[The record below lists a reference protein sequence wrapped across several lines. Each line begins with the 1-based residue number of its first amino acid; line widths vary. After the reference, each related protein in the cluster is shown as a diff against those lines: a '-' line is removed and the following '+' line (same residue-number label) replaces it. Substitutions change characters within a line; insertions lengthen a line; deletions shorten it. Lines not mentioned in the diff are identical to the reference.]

1 MRYTTCIAVSN
12 FIDRDFY
19 FASGRPSNTPPEY
32 AVSGR
37 EKEKFAILME
47 SPRSELVDLVHIPNR
62 LHAEVDRSL
71 SNKLEIQVLMSYF
84 FTTQELKAKFDDS
97 FIWNAFAVGRFPLI
111 REELQTY
118 DLIEFTHQTLT
129 SPSYAFFLPRE
140 QKRHLLRSV
149 QIQYCAEIET
159 LASRIAREMDRFNAV
174 HIRLGDF
181 RKVYAPEDYDVAQ
194 DNYRNYVATT
204 FPDRDVPVL
213 IATDALH
220 EKELI
225 ADLFTGYRYTF
236 IDEFVFDNYL
246 ESFKI
251 LPFTDF
257 NVITIIDQLVCAK
270 AENFIGTYRS
280 TFTLIIHRLRQ
291 EREGKR
297 DFNFFPDKRVAMQID
312 ATGIIKPDRSGFFD
326 WNRYS
331 VFSETHNDMS
341 WRREWDFDLTSIDF

>member
-1 MRYTTCIAVSN
+1 
-12 FIDRDFY
+12 
-19 FASGRPSNTPPEY
+19 
-32 AVSGR
+32 
-37 EKEKFAILME
+37 
-47 SPRSELVDLVHIPNR
+47 
-62 LHAEVDRSL
+62 
-71 SNKLEIQVLMSYF
+71 
-84 FTTQELKAKFDDS
+84 
-97 FIWNAFAVGRFPLI
+97 
-111 REELQTY
+111 
-118 DLIEFTHQTLT
+118 
-129 SPSYAFFLPRE
+129 
-140 QKRHLLRSV
+140 
-149 QIQYCAEIET
+149 
-159 LASRIAREMDRFNAV
+159 MDRFNAV

>member
-47 SPRSELVDLVHIPNR
+47 SPRSEVVDLVRIANR

-129 SPSYAFFLPRE
+129 SPSGSDSILCGNRDAG
-140 QKRHLLRSV
+140 
-149 QIQYCAEIET
+149 
-159 LASRIAREMDRFNAV
+159 LA
-174 HIRLGDF
+174 
-181 RKVYAPEDYDVAQ
+181 
-194 DNYRNYVATT
+194 
-204 FPDRDVPVL
+204 
-213 IATDALH
+213 
-220 EKELI
+220 
-225 ADLFTGYRYTF
+225 
-236 IDEFVFDNYL
+236 
-246 ESFKI
+246 
-251 LPFTDF
+251 
-257 NVITIIDQLVCAK
+257 
-270 AENFIGTYRS
+270 
-280 TFTLIIHRLRQ
+280 
-291 EREGKR
+291 
-297 DFNFFPDKRVAMQID
+297 
-312 ATGIIKPDRSGFFD
+312 DRS
-326 WNRYS
+326 
-331 VFSETHNDMS
+331 
-341 WRREWDFDLTSIDF
+341 